1 MSVEELKA
9 LKERIDLLKKQVE
22 HHRFCYYVEQ
32 PEISDAEFDL
42 LYRELE
48 KLEAENPQFATPDS
62 PTQKVG
68 AKPSTDFKEVVHRI
82 PLLSLAN
89 AMGEED
95 LVHWQER
102 LARGLS
108 EADYVNADYINDDGD
123 ALRLSVVCEHKIDG
137 LSVAL
142 SYENGELR
150 QGATRGNGEVGED
163 VTLNLKTIASLPK
176 KLKPVVLMKDGTLR
190 ATPDGLPESD
200 YKMVVPAKIEVR
212 GEIYMPVSS
221 FTGLNAN
228 LLEEGSA
235 PFANPRNAASG
246 SLRQKDPSKTAKR
259 KLALWAYFLYV
270 LDEGMKQPESHFEN
284 LELLA
289 ALGFPVEPNRT
300 RCGAGQIMQFVEK
313 WQVPRH
319 GLDYQTDGVVIKV
332 DDRRIWNLL
341 GNTSHSP
348 RWAIAFKY
356 PPEEAETVI
365 EAIHFD
371 VGRTGAV
378 TPVAWL
384 APVKLAGTTV
394 KRATLHNADQIARLD
409 IRVGDTAVVRKAGE
423 IIPEVV
429 CVKPEK
435 RPANSETFVYPTTCP
450 ACGSALTR
458 IKDEVVFRCLNV
470 YGCPAQVLRRL
481 VHWVGKE
488 AMNID
493 GVGEMLIAVLH
504 EKGLV
509 KTPADF
515 YRLSK
520 EDFLSLDRK
529 GEKSAQNAVNAIE
542 ASKKRP
548 FAALLF
554 ALGIRHVGASV
565 AELLANRFGSM
576 QKLMD
581 ASGEEIAAIEGVGPV
596 ISRQVKEYLAEEAN
610 LKLIED
616 LNSLGLSMEDE
627 GGGVQLPQ
635 SLTGLTFVI
644 TGTLNTME
652 RTEAE
657 KAVKARGGKASSS
670 VSKKTDYLVAGASA
684 GSKLAKAQEL
694 GIKIIDEAAFVEML
708 KHEEA
713 VANK

>member
-1 MSVEELKA
+1 MSV
-9 LKERIDLLKKQVE
+9 KERIDLLKKQVE

-48 KLEAENPQFATPDS
+48 KLEAEHPEFASADS
-62 PTQKVG
+62 PTQRVG

-95 LVHWQER
+95 LVHWKER
-102 LARGLS
+102 LGRGLKD
-108 EADYVNADYINDDGD
+108 ADLITDDGQAD
-123 ALRLSVVCEHKIDG
+123 NLSVVCEHKIDG

-142 SYENGELR
+142 SYEEGEFA

-163 VTLNLKTIASLPK
+163 VTLNLKTIPGLPK

-190 ATPDGLPESD
+190 ASEKGLADDE
-200 YKMVVPAKIEVR
+200 YEMVVPAKIEVR

-228 LLEEGSA
+228 LLEEGAA

-289 ALGFPVEPNRT
+289 AMGFPVEPNRT
-300 RCGAGQIMQFVEK
+300 RCGIDSIMQFVEK
-313 WQVPRH
+313 WQQPRH
-319 GLDYQTDGVVIKV
+319 GLDYQTDGVVIKL
-332 DDRRIWNLL
+332 DDRKIWNLL

-356 PPEEAETVI
+356 PPEEAETII
-365 EAIHFD
+365 EEIHFD

-409 IRVGDTAVVRKAGE
+409 IRIGDTAVVRKAGE

-429 CVKPEK
+429 CVKTEK
-435 RPANSETFVYPTTCP
+435 RPADSQPFVYPTQCP
-450 ACGSALTR
+450 ACGSPLTR

-509 KTPADF
+509 RTPADF

-520 EDFLSLDRK
+520 DDFLSLDRK
-529 GEKSAQNAVNAIE
+529 GEKSAQNAVTAIA
-542 ASKKRP
+542 ASKRRP

-576 QKLMD
+576 QKLME

-596 ISRQVKEYLAEEAN
+596 ISRQVKEYLGEEAN

-616 LNSLGLSMEDE
+616 LQSLGLSMEDE
-627 GGGVQLPQ
+627 GGGLVLPQ
-635 SLTGLTFVI
+635 NLSGLTFVI

-694 GIKIIDEAAFVEML
+694 GIKIIDEAAFVEIL
-708 KHEEA
+708 KHDQA
-713 VANK
+713 VAN